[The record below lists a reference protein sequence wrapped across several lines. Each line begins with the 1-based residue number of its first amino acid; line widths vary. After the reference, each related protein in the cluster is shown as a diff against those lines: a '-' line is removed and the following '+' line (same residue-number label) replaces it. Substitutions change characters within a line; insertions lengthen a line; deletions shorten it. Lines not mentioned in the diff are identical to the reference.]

1 MTSKVNRYI
10 FHKIVCA
17 VRDLPRTFRRLPT
30 PRLIMTL
37 LVKNEEELL
46 EKNLLFH
53 KAMGVDAF
61 IVTDNNSADGT
72 YGIIE
77 KYRRKGWVVDVIRET
92 ATGYEQKEWVD
103 RMIWRAKTSF
113 GADWVINAEA
123 DEFWYAPSGSLKK
136 ELSKSRANVL
146 TCEVRSMY
154 PEEDKPFWQ
163 WSKAVRP
170 VTDLE
175 AYDLSLYSLFERQNR
190 KVIHRTDG
198 YLQISMG
205 NHKVRM
211 LPQYAKSSAI
221 RVYHYNVRG
230 RRQFM
235 DKMVNGGVQLEEH
248 KGRHGGRHWRYF
260 YRLYKE
266 GLLEEEYDRVIGKP
280 HFEELCKCGYIY
292 ADETI
297 RDVFNSIN

>member
-1 MTSKVNRYI
+1 
-10 FHKIVCA
+10 
-17 VRDLPRTFRRLPT
+17 
-30 PRLIMTL
+30 
-37 LVKNEEELL
+37 
-46 EKNLLFH
+46 
-53 KAMGVDAF
+53 
-61 IVTDNNSADGT
+61 
-72 YGIIE
+72 
-77 KYRRKGWVVDVIRET
+77 
-92 ATGYEQKEWVD
+92 
-103 RMIWRAKTSF
+103 
-113 GADWVINAEA
+113 
-123 DEFWYAPSGSLKK
+123 
-136 ELSKSRANVL
+136 
-146 TCEVRSMY
+146 MY

-190 KVIHRTDG
+190 KVIHRTNG

>member
-92 ATGYEQKEWVD
+92 ATGYEQKEWG
-103 RMIWRAKTSF
+103 IA
-113 GADWVINAEA
+113 
-123 DEFWYAPSGSLKK
+123 L
-136 ELSKSRANVL
+136 
-146 TCEVRSMY
+146 
-154 PEEDKPFWQ
+154 
-163 WSKAVRP
+163 
-170 VTDLE
+170 
-175 AYDLSLYSLFERQNR
+175 
-190 KVIHRTDG
+190 
-198 YLQISMG
+198 
-205 NHKVRM
+205 
-211 LPQYAKSSAI
+211 
-221 RVYHYNVRG
+221 
-230 RRQFM
+230 
-235 DKMVNGGVQLEEH
+235 
-248 KGRHGGRHWRYF
+248 
-260 YRLYKE
+260 
-266 GLLEEEYDRVIGKP
+266 
-280 HFEELCKCGYIY
+280 
-292 ADETI
+292 
-297 RDVFNSIN
+297 

>member
-113 GADWVINAEA
+113 GADWVINADA

-211 LPQYAKSSAI
+211 LPQ
-221 RVYHYNVRG
+221 
-230 RRQFM
+230 
-235 DKMVNGGVQLEEH
+235 
-248 KGRHGGRHWRYF
+248 
-260 YRLYKE
+260 
-266 GLLEEEYDRVIGKP
+266 
-280 HFEELCKCGYIY
+280 
-292 ADETI
+292 
-297 RDVFNSIN
+297 

>member
-103 RMIWRAKTSF
+103 RMIWRAKMSF
-113 GADWVINAEA
+113 GADWVINADA

-170 VTDLE
+170 VHILKS
-175 AYDLSLYSLFERQNR
+175 AQHSLPYILF
-190 KVIHRTDG
+190 V
-198 YLQISMG
+198 
-205 NHKVRM
+205 
-211 LPQYAKSSAI
+211 
-221 RVYHYNVRG
+221 
-230 RRQFM
+230 
-235 DKMVNGGVQLEEH
+235 
-248 KGRHGGRHWRYF
+248 
-260 YRLYKE
+260 
-266 GLLEEEYDRVIGKP
+266 
-280 HFEELCKCGYIY
+280 
-292 ADETI
+292 
-297 RDVFNSIN
+297 

>member
-103 RMIWRAKTSF
+103 RMIWRAKMSF
-113 GADWVINAEA
+113 GADWVINADA

-163 WSKAVRP
+163 WSKAI
-170 VTDLE
+170 L
-175 AYDLSLYSLFERQNR
+175 ALH
-190 KVIHRTDG
+190 IM
-198 YLQISMG
+198 QISMG

-221 RVYHYNVRG
+221 RVYHYHVRG